1 MRISPL
7 SIKRQEFNKS
17 FRGFDKDEVEDFL
30 ERLSNDVEEIQNEND
45 SLKKQIEEANGQL
58 TEFKR
63 IEKNLQETLL
73 KAQENSAKS
82 FESAKKQANLLIKEA
97 EIKAEQ
103 IIEKSREEA
112 DDVRS
117 SIIKLREERDLII
130 ARLKAI
136 IDTQARLLE
145 MKVEKASEDVVHE
158 IKTEAVN
165 KVQIDIDQIIDK
177 LI

>member
-1 MRISPL
+1 
-7 SIKRQEFNKS
+7 
-17 FRGFDKDEVEDFL
+17 
-30 ERLSNDVEEIQNEND
+30 
-45 SLKKQIEEANGQL
+45 
-58 TEFKR
+58 
-63 IEKNLQETLL
+63 LL

-82 FESAKKQANLLIKEA
+82 FESAKKQSNLLIKEA

-112 DDVRS
+112 DEIRS

-145 MKVEKASEDVVHE
+145 MKVEKATEDVLPESKIEHLQ
-158 IKTEAVN
+158 
-165 KVQIDIDQIIDK
+165 KVQIDIDQIVDK
-177 LI
+177 LL

>member
-1 MRISPL
+1 MRITPL
-7 SIKRQEFNKS
+7 SIKKQEFNKS

-30 ERLSNDVEEIQNEND
+30 ERLSKDVEEIQNEND
-45 SLKKQIEEANGQL
+45 SLKKQIEEANSQL
-58 TEFKR
+58 SEFKR

-82 FESAKKQANLLIKEA
+82 FESAKKQSNLLIKEA

-112 DDVRS
+112 DEIRS

-145 MKVEKASEDVVHE
+145 MKVEKAAEDVIPE
-158 IKTEAVN
+158 SKTEPL
-165 KVQIDIDQIIDK
+165 KKIQIDIDQIVDK
-177 LI
+177 LL

>member
-1 MRISPL
+1 MRITPL

-30 ERLSNDVEEIQNEND
+30 ERLSKDVEEIQNESD
-45 SLKKQIEEANGQL
+45 SLKKQLEEANSQL
-58 TEFKR
+58 SEFKR

-82 FESAKKQANLLIKEA
+82 FESAKKQSNLLIKEA

-112 DDVRS
+112 DEIRS

-145 MKVEKASEDVVHE
+145 MKIEKATEDVLPE
-158 IKTEAVN
+158 SKIEPLQ
-165 KVQIDIDQIIDK
+165 KVQIDIDQIVDK
-177 LI
+177 LL